1 MKDSALRVL
10 QDAKDKPYLD
20 LGSVIEALH
29 RVGEL
34 TNEEHSQWTRI
45 EHEMFQARFSS
56 TNTTIGEVYA

>member
-1 MKDSALRVL
+1 MKKSALKVL

-56 TNTTIGEVYA
+56 NTTTVGEVFA